1 MRSLE
6 LLRTIR
12 QKLSHY
18 QPMVEV
24 TIYRDRLLHNLHEYQ
39 QKFPHLTFAPV
50 LKSNAYGHGL
60 VLVARILDRERIAF
74 FVVDSYFEAK
84 VLREAGI
91 RSKILIIG
99 FTEPAV
105 IAQNKLKNLNF
116 TITSL
121 DQLKLLDTIKNK
133 TTIHLKIDT
142 GLHRQGVLPEEL
154 AIALAS
160 FRQNNTLILEGIC
173 SHLAEAEDSEL
184 TSKQVAIWHKVVA
197 QVEKEYP
204 DILYKH
210 LAASGGAETVSEAGN
225 VVRLGRG
232 LYGIA
237 SSLNLKPTLSMQ
249 AVISGVKDVKPGARI
264 GYSGTYIAKKAMKIA
279 TVSIG
284 YYEGIDRRLSDK
296 GFMEVNGQMCP
307 IVGRVSMNITA
318 IDVST
323 VSKVKLGDPVVVIS
337 SERGNKNSVESM
349 AELADTIP
357 HEILVHIP
365 QQLRRT
371 VR

>member
-1 MRSLE
+1 
-6 LLRTIR
+6 
-12 QKLSHY
+12 
-18 QPMVEV
+18 
-24 TIYRDRLLHNLHEYQ
+24 
-39 QKFPHLTFAPV
+39 
-50 LKSNAYGHGL
+50 
-60 VLVARILDRERIAF
+60 
-74 FVVDSYFEAK
+74 
-84 VLREAGI
+84 
-91 RSKILIIG
+91 
-99 FTEPAV
+99 
-105 IAQNKLKNLNF
+105 
-116 TITSL
+116 
-121 DQLKLLDTIKNK
+121 
-133 TTIHLKIDT
+133 
-142 GLHRQGVLPEEL
+142 
-154 AIALAS
+154 
-160 FRQNNTLILEGIC
+160 LILEGIC